1 MNAELT
7 RSFIALEFSDEVK
20 NEFTR
25 VEKLFKASDADVKW
39 VDPLM
44 AHLTLKFLGDIT
56 NDQIDSIS
64 ARLQEVASH
73 FTPFG
78 IKLEGA
84 GSFPKWDFPRVVW
97 IGIGEGGEAIKKV
110 AQEVEDAMVEEGFE
124 RENRAFSPHIT
135 IGRVKSPKNKD
146 KLKNI
151 ASKVEV
157 NPVFCD
163 ISRIVL
169 FKSEL
174 LRTGAVYSELAAFPF
189 IGHRTSDVV

>member
-1 MNAELT
+1 MNTELT

-20 NEFTR
+20 NEFAR
-25 VEKLFKASDADVKW
+25 VEKLFRESGADVKW

-44 AHLTLKFLGDIT
+44 AHLTLKFLGNIT
-56 NDQIDSIS
+56 NDQISSIS
-64 ARLQEVASH
+64 ARLQTIASH
-73 FTPFG
+73 FTSFS

-97 IGIGEGGEAIKKV
+97 IGLGEGGETVKKV
-110 AQEVEDAMVEEGFE
+110 AKEVEDATAEEGFE
-124 RENRAFSPHIT
+124 REKRAFSPHIT

-146 KLKNI
+146 KLKSI
-151 ASKVEV
+151 ASKIEV
-157 NPVFCD
+157 KPVSCD

-174 LRTGAVYSELAAFPF
+174 LRTGAVYSELVAFPF
-189 IGHRTSDVV
+189 IGHRASDVV